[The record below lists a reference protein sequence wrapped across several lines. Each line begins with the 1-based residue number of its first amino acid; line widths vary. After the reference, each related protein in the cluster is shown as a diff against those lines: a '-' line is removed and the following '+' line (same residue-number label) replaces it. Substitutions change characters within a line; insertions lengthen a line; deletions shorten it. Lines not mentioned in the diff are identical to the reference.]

1 MDELDYL
8 AVIYYNK
15 DNRKD
20 NSILNR
26 LEEIGKYLKQVL
38 KAIDPS
44 QPKTT
49 LSKKHLCTGQLYI

>member
-38 KAIDPS
+38 KTIDPY
-44 QPKTT
+44 QPKIT
-49 LSKKHLCTGQLYI
+49 LSK